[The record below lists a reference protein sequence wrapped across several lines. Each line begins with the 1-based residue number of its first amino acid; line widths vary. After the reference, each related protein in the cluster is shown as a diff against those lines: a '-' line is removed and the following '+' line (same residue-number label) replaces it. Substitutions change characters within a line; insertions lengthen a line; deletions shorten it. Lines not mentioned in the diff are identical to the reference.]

1 MKSVECKVLESRLA
15 MRIEVF
21 MVGLA
26 DSTHPTSK
34 KVMAPASRQ
43 HFVDNSAIHVG
54 QAEVTALI
62 AIG

>member
-1 MKSVECKVLESRLA
+1 

-43 HFVDNSAIHVG
+43 RFVDDSAMHVG
-54 QAEVTALI
+54 QAEVTALV